1 MSTFANNNDIV
12 FAAARR
18 SLRASVSGLEFVQQ
32 FSQSEHWEEAQM
44 RAKMAQMRA
53 EMEQMRVEMAL
64 MRAENEKLKLAAVKA
79 EQEAKLERY
88 YKQETE
94 RETASA
100 LRLADAYKS
109 IMGGYDEEEYPPL
122 DTLMEPFEYE
132 GTEYCKNGLQQV
144 YKKNG
149 YILDYVGLYDPSTCK
164 MSATVH

>member
-64 MRAENEKLKLAAVKA
+64 MRAENEKLKLAAGKA
-79 EQEAKLERY
+79 E
-88 YKQETE
+88 
-94 RETASA
+94 RELA
-100 LRLADAYKS
+100 LKRAQVGPDGRAPVCEDDFVSEWKA
-109 IMGGYDEEEYPPL
+109 
-122 DTLMEPFEYE
+122 FEYE
-132 GTEYCKNGLQQV
+132 GTEYWKNGLHQV
-144 YKKNG
+144 YKSNG
-149 YILDYVGLYDPSTCK
+149 YILDYVGLYDLSTCK
-164 MSATVH
+164 IYHDLGAPVK

>member
-64 MRAENEKLKLAAVKA
+64 MRAENEKLKLGAVKA
-79 EQEAKLERY
+79 ERELALYAADLTEILAER
-88 YKQETE
+88 K
-94 RETASA
+94 
-100 LRLADAYKS
+100 
-109 IMGGYDEEEYPPL
+109 EEYPPL

-132 GTEYCKNGLQQV
+132 GTEYCKNGLHQV
-144 YKKNG
+144 YKRNG
-149 YILDYVGLYDPSTCK
+149 YILDYVGLYDLSTCK
-164 MSATVH
+164 IYHDLGAPVK